1 MNRVVFSRHA
11 RQQMLERG
19 ATEEEVAEA
28 IAAGE
33 RVPAK
38 HGRVAHRRNFQY
50 NRTWSGKF
58 YSIKQV
64 MPITKDERNSTV
76 VITVYTFYF

>member
-1 MNRVVFSRHA
+1 MKRVVFSRHA

-19 ATEEEVAEA
+19 ASEEEVIET
-28 IAAGE
+28 ITAGE

-38 HGRVAHRRNFQY
+38 HGRVAHRRNFQH
-50 NRTWSGKF
+50 NRMWGGKL
-58 YSIKQV
+58 YPIKQV
-64 MPITKDERNSTV
+64 MPITKDERDSTV